1 MQEFKNPFAGDESY
15 ELNSSTH
22 LNFYD
27 EVDGVK
33 RELVQYEDNI
43 ERIEGLQRR
52 SLAESR
58 EAEMESLQRQI
69 DQVRSTSRG
78 LAEEIKVR
86 IKTLESQSYH
96 DDSKYAQSANLKQQF
111 MSLIQKF
118 QATEAAFRQR
128 YKDVAARQYRIVD
141 PEACEQQVQQYLEED
156 QYGGNQVFSQALQSN
171 RRGEARAAL
180 TEVQMRHREIQ
191 KIESTMTELAQ
202 LFHDMEMMVAEQDQ
216 QVSQVETNVYNAQHD
231 IERGVDNQ
239 QSGIRK
245 AKAWRRKK
253 WCCAITVIV
262 IIIALALILGIYFG
276 TRN

>member
-1 MQEFKNPFAGDESY
+1 MQEFKNPFAGDDSY
-15 ELNSSTH
+15 ELSSNTH

-69 DQVRSTSRG
+69 DQVRSSSRG
-78 LAEEIKVR
+78 MAEEIKVR
-86 IKTLESQSYH
+86 IKTLESQSFH

-111 MSLIQKF
+111 MTLIQKY

-128 YKDVAARQYRIVD
+128 YRDVAARQYRIVD
-141 PEACEQQVQQYLEED
+141 PQANEQQVQQYLDED

-180 TEVQMRHREIQ
+180 TEVQLRHREIQ

-202 LFHDMEMMVAEQDQ
+202 LFHDMEMMVAEQEE
-216 QVSQVETNVYNAQHD
+216 QVNQVETNVYGAQHD

-245 AKAWRRKK
+245 AKAWRKKK
-253 WCCAITVIV
+253 WCCVITLIVVIV
-262 IIIALALILGIYFG
+262 ALALILGIYFG
-276 TRN
+276 VRN